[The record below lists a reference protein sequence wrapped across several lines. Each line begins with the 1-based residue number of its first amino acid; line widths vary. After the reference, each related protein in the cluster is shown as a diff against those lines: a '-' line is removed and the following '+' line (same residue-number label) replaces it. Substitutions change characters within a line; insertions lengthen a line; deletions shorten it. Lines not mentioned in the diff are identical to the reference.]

1 LIINKKLTLKIYNMR
16 KILFIILATI
26 MLSPLVTFAEQKK
39 TAILFYA
46 DWCPHCQKVDAYFK
60 QQGFFEKYDIK
71 KLNFDEP
78 ANKEL
83 LGKIFAAKNEGGG
96 AGIPALV
103 VDDKLIIGDQ
113 PIISGFATA
122 IESSSGTAQEFID
135 KVKNGNFV
143 NSASKDAPL
152 VAGTMSSGVNIP
164 IWLLLGA
171 AFADAANPCAL
182 AVLILLL
189 ATVIAAK
196 GRNHALL
203 SGIMFSLAIF
213 LSYLLMGLSVYKA
226 IGAFGVSKYLS
237 LGVGVLAIVIA
248 LANFK
253 DVFWYGKFFI
263 MEVPLS
269 WRPKMQEIIRKATSP
284 WSAFGI
290 GFLVSLFLVP
300 CASGPYVVI
309 LGKLAERTDTTKT
322 FVLLMLYNLVFVS
335 PMILITLGMYFFN
348 TKLSKLEKLRRENL
362 RVLHAITGIIM
373 MAVGAYL
380 IYTKI

>member
-1 LIINKKLTLKIYNMR
+1 MKKLFF
-16 KILFIILATI
+16 ILSLLIFL
-26 MLSPLVTFAEQKK
+26 PLVTQAQTKK
-39 TAILFYA
+39 TAVLFYA

-60 QQGFFEKYDIK
+60 QQGFYDKYDIQ
-71 KLNFDEP
+71 KLNFDDP

-83 LGKIFAAKNEGGG
+83 LGKLFEAEKLTGG
-96 AGIPALV
+96 AGIPAIL
-103 VDDKLIIGDQ
+103 VDDKLIVGDQ
-113 PIISGFATA
+113 PIIDGFEPAM
-122 IESSSGTAQEFID
+122 IKSNGTAQQFISQFENN
-135 KVKNGNFV
+135 KQT
-143 NSASKDAPL
+143 ADA
-152 VAGTMSSGVNIP
+152 GKTKKTDIP
-164 IWLLLGA
+164 IWVLLSA

-189 ATVIAAK
+189 ATVMTAK
-196 GRNHALL
+196 GKSHALL
-203 SGIMFSLAIF
+203 SGLMFSLAIF

-226 IGAFGVSKYLS
+226 IGVFGVSKYLS
-237 LGVGVLAIVIA
+237 LGVGILAIAIA

-309 LGKLAERTDTTKT
+309 LGQLAEKVDTAKT
-322 FVLLMLYNLVFVS
+322 FTLLMLYNLVFVS
-335 PMILITLGMYFFN
+335 PMIIITLGMYFFN
-348 TKLSKLEKLRRENL
+348 AKMSKLEKLRKENL
-362 RVLHAITGIIM
+362 RVLHAITGLIM
-373 MAVGAYL
+373 LAVGAYL

>member
-1 LIINKKLTLKIYNMR
+1 MKKIFF
-16 KILFIILATI
+16 ILSFLLLLPVMA
-26 MLSPLVTFAEQKK
+26 SAQEKK

-60 QQGFFEKYDIK
+60 QQGFFEKYDIV

-83 LGKIFAAKNEGGG
+83 LGKIFAAKKEAGG
-96 AGIPALV
+96 AGIPAVV
-103 VDDKLIIGDQ
+103 VDDKLIVGDQ
-113 PIISGFATA
+113 PIINGFEIAM
-122 IESSSGTAQEFID
+122 ENSSGTAQDFIS
-135 KVKNGNFV
+135 KIKGEKISNNKNEV
-143 NSASKDAPL
+143 AS
-152 VAGTMSSGVNIP
+152 VGTMNSKSSVP
-164 IWLLLGA
+164 IWILLGA

-189 ATVIAAK
+189 ATVITAK
-196 GRNHALL
+196 GKNRALL
-203 SGIMFSLAIF
+203 SGFMFSLAIF
-213 LSYLLMGLSVYKA
+213 ISYLLMGLSVYKA
-226 IGAFGVSKYLS
+226 IGVFGVSKYLS
-237 LGVGVLAIVIA
+237 LGVGILAIVIA

-309 LGKLAERTDTTKT
+309 LGKLAEKTDMAKT
-322 FVLLMLYNLVFVS
+322 FSLLMLYNLVFVS

-348 TKLSKLEKLRRENL
+348 AKMSKLEKIRKENL
-362 RVLHAITGIIM
+362 RLLHAITGVIM
-373 MAVGAYL
+373 LAVGAYL
-380 IYTKI
+380 IYTKL

>member
-1 LIINKKLTLKIYNMR
+1 MK
-16 KILFIILATI
+16 KILFIFFAL
-26 MLSPLVTFAEQKK
+26 LLFSPLVSFAQEKK
-39 TAILFYA
+39 TAVLFYA

-60 QQGFFEKYDIK
+60 QQGFYEKYDIQ
-71 KLNFDEP
+71 KLNFDDP

-83 LGKIFAAKNEGGG
+83 LSKIFAAKNEAGG
-96 AGIPALV
+96 AGIPAIV
-103 VDDKLIIGDQ
+103 VDDQLIIGDQ
-113 PIISGFATA
+113 PIIDGFEPA
-122 IESSSGTAQEFID
+122 ISKSNGTAQQFVAQFANVKQANKADVPIFI
-135 KVKNGNFV
+135 
-143 NSASKDAPL
+143 
-152 VAGTMSSGVNIP
+152 
-164 IWLLLGA
+164 LLGA

-189 ATVIAAK
+189 ATVMTAK
-196 GRNHALL
+196 GKNHALL
-203 SGIMFSLAIF
+203 SGMMFSLAIF

-226 IGAFGVSKYLS
+226 IGVFGVSKYLS
-237 LGVGVLAIVIA
+237 LGVGILAVVIA

-309 LGKLAERTDTTKT
+309 LGKLAEKADVAKT
-322 FVLLMLYNLVFVS
+322 FSLLMLYNLVFVS

-348 TKLSKLEKLRRENL
+348 AKLSKLEKMRRSNL

-373 MAVGAYL
+373 LLVGGYL